1 VADPS
6 VPFGRTRKPHA
17 LPAIAVRRDGR
28 DGRTLRKNRPVC
40 YDPATVTSKIY
51 VSILN
56 ADFRYLA
63 DQIAAA
69 EAGGADGVHVD
80 VMDGHFVPNLSLG
93 PQVVAA
99 VKASTKL
106 FIDVH
111 LMIERP
117 ERLLE
122 SFIQEGAD
130 SVTIHQEATP
140 HARLAVD
147 LIHGHGARAGLG
159 LNPGTPVA
167 HAAEC
172 VDQIEMLLIMTVNPG
187 FGGQA
192 LIPETVDKVAR
203 ARAWLAKRNSNADL
217 QVDGGVNV
225 DNARALCQAGA
236 EIFVAGTS
244 VFHAPQGPAAGV
256 RALRAALPEEQQS
269 RVP

>member
-1 VADPS
+1 
-6 VPFGRTRKPHA
+6 
-17 LPAIAVRRDGR
+17 
-28 DGRTLRKNRPVC
+28 
-40 YDPATVTSKIY
+40 VTNKIY

-69 EAGGADGVHVD
+69 EAGEADGVHVD

-93 PQVVAA
+93 PQIVSA

-106 FIDVH
+106 TIDVH

-147 LIHGHGARAGLG
+147 LIHRHGARAGLG
-159 LNPGTPVA
+159 LNPGTPVSLA
-167 HAAEC
+167 TEC

-192 LIPETVDKVAR
+192 LIPATISKVAR
-203 ARAWLAKRNSNADL
+203 ARAWLAEHNSNAAL
-217 QVDGGVNV
+217 QVDGGVTV

-244 VFHAPQGPAAGV
+244 VFHAPNGPAAGV
-256 RALRAALPEEQQS
+256 QALRAVL
-269 RVP
+269 

>member
-1 VADPS
+1 M
-6 VPFGRTRKPHA
+6 TKQ
-17 LPAIAVRRDGR
+17 
-28 DGRTLRKNRPVC
+28 
-40 YDPATVTSKIY
+40 IY

-80 VMDGHFVPNLSLG
+80 VMDGHFVPNISLG
-93 PQVVAA
+93 PQIVSA

-106 FIDVH
+106 TIDVH

-140 HARLAVD
+140 HARMALD
-147 LIHGHGARAGLG
+147 LIHQHGARAGLG
-159 LNPGTPVA
+159 LNPGTPVT

-172 VDQIEMLLIMTVNPG
+172 IDQIQTLLIMTVNPG

-192 LIPETVDKVAR
+192 LIPETIGKVAR
-203 ARAWLAKRNSNADL
+203 ARAWLAKHNSNAAL

-225 DNARALCQAGA
+225 DNAGALSEAGA

-244 VFHAPQGPAAGV
+244 VFHAQQGPASGV
-256 RALRAALPEEQQS
+256 KTLRAVL
-269 RVP
+269 